1 MTPKSTRKR
10 RQNQAETEEESGFLS
25 DGYDADFYGDAADRA
40 YLAGLTEVQREAILY
55 ERAQARQA
63 RTERR
68 ILEQKLREREAPPA
82 AKIKKTETDLKRERL
97 EQLRAKRAGRP
108 VQSEEEGE
116 ASQDEFDESEEEED
130 YYQKKTKKKPV
141 LSKKKRRDS
150 SDEDYYTEEEEDS
163 VLVRSQESITERD
176 ERDDLPLDLEYANK
190 LRLSRDILAQWIY
203 RDGLEDLV
211 QKCLLRVNIGAG
223 RDGQPCYRIVEVKRF
238 VPYHRTYLL
247 KPGTPTNLAVLA
259 RIARSERTFR
269 LEFCSNSP
277 FTQAEF
283 DYWKAD
289 HERAGCKLPY
299 SSIGAARRKIAKL
312 KAFHAEPLTDALIAG
327 MIARRKELMEA
338 AAAPRNILAEQT
350 ILQQQLREAR
360 EQGNADEEARI
371 EAELSGLMERKLH
384 QQQLQQ
390 STDRLA
396 VMDDLNRRNRLA
408 NLETGRQAEINAA
421 GGAGASSSGGATL
434 DPFQRRKCKPQI
446 IGDVDDGPVVKATPV
461 VVSVVEEKSDLKEK
475 KSQET
480 TDLYAAHNFDLDL
493 DI

>member
-1 MTPKSTRKR
+1 M
-10 RQNQAETEEESGFLS
+10 
-25 DGYDADFYGDAADRA
+25 
-40 YLAGLTEVQREAILY
+40 
-55 ERAQARQA
+55 
-63 RTERR
+63 
-68 ILEQKLREREAPPA
+68 
-82 AKIKKTETDLKRERL
+82 
-97 EQLRAKRAGRP
+97 
-108 VQSEEEGE
+108 
-116 ASQDEFDESEEEED
+116 
-130 YYQKKTKKKPV
+130 
-141 LSKKKRRDS
+141 
-150 SDEDYYTEEEEDS
+150 
-163 VLVRSQESITERD
+163 
-176 ERDDLPLDLEYANK
+176 PLNLEYANK

-203 RDGLEDLV
+203 RDGLEELI
-211 QKCLLRVNIGAG
+211 QKCLLRVNIGPG
-223 RDGQPCYRIVEVKRF
+223 RDGQPCYRIVEVKRL
-238 VPYHRTYLL
+238 VPYHRTYHL

-299 SSIGAARRKIAKL
+299 TSIGAARRKIAKL
-312 KAFHAEPLTDALIAG
+312 KAFHSEPLTDALIAG
-327 MIARRKELMEA
+327 MIERRKELVEIA
-338 AAAPRNILAEQT
+338 SAPRNVLAEQT

-360 EQGNADEEARI
+360 EQNNADEESRI

-408 NLETGRQAEINAA
+408 NLETGRQAEINAS
-421 GGAGASSSGGATL
+421 GGASSSSTGATL

-446 IGDVDDGPVVKATPV
+446 IGDVDEAPAVGVAKSAE
-461 VVSVVEEKSDLKEK
+461 VSVAKEAGRKETTPK
-475 KSQET
+475 KEPST
-480 TDLYAAHNFDLDL
+480 TDLYAAHDFDLEL